1 MRGLPNSVYKAWEN
15 KLHECEHKV
24 ITPVLEDPRNGR
36 LLPPAE
42 KAYSPPRGTQRPA
55 LWKMSSLVICI
66 LVICGCGAY
75 LHNRTWPASIHLGDS
90 YPIRT
95 HRNFWGA
102 RVHSPVASFSDGVV
116 LRGMG
121 SGRATETCHSHWVRQ
136 QWGQDLA
143 EDSWLLVLSS

>member
-1 MRGLPNSVYKAWEN
+1 MFTK
-15 KLHECEHKV
+15 
-24 ITPVLEDPRNGR
+24 PRKTSSMNVSTR
-36 LLPPAE
+36 S
-42 KAYSPPRGTQRPA
+42 SPQFWRTGGMEGSSHLQKKPTALPRGTQRPA

-75 LHNRTWPASIHLGDS
+75 LHNRTWPASIRLGDS

-102 RVHSPVASFSDGVV
+102 RVHSPAASFSDGVV
-116 LRGMG
+116 LRGMR
-121 SGRATETCHSHWVRQ
+121 SGRATETCHNHWVRQ

-143 EDSWLLVLSS
+143 EDSGLLVLSS